1 MVHQKQ
7 STPALAESP
16 LVAIPSDSLNPSA
29 PPATEND
36 TFATGVNSQADIGA
50 SDMDVDPD
58 TMSSVAS
65 ISNPGQLLQLHRTIN
80 QLTIDATLA
89 SAKISSLH
97 GEARQIAVREL
108 QDLSTTIRT
117 SIDLLNHLRASNATS
132 NVQST
137 SPRSVPSSKVVC
149 PNNLPHFQWEGSVFD
164 ERNTIFVD
172 VDACL
177 TKFQDVM
184 FAYNLDFDAEFGRL
198 VPPMLS
204 PTQRT
209 WYQSFV
215 ANSKQ
220 PTWAEFKASFKA
232 RYGLS
237 VLDDRQKCTSDLVDI
252 SLNPEETLDSFVDRF
267 NDLRRRAFDQV
278 PPPFLLVSRFMLALP
293 QPLRSQVN
301 IVRQSKEAHG
311 DVSVDFIIRTAR
323 DLLAS
328 MTPSEA
334 AAAMSHKEV
343 VKHEKG
349 TKASKW
355 ASTSAADNSHSS
367 IPIQGAAASKISK
380 PSMKKSTGI
389 SGRFCDYHKSKG
401 HNTSECQ
408 AYAAKLAEQV
418 PATPTS
424 NSSSSSQATGR
435 PFQTTR
441 PSCRDCGAPNYAHGH
456 VCNTATRTGEPPK
469 VPERRFRMMR
479 ITDAQPTTAETDTAS
494 TVTPASSAT
503 SASSSAKVT
512 GTKNSKFCI
521 YHKRKSHN
529 TSDCNAYAAYIA
541 TLSSKALDGA
551 KGTSGTDAAPSTPGT
566 SPSVVT
572 DTVAPSATSDTTT
585 TAAANSASA
594 TTTQSTSA
602 SDDAMDVDVVV
613 ATEAHK
619 CKLNEFSNLPI
630 NKSNSLLVP
639 LIVESYK
646 VYGVLDTGCTFSI
659 CAPQFAK
666 SLGIHIDL
674 STDGHIQLGHTST
687 TKPRIGSCYL
697 NIFYNKRNF
706 KHKFEVFDFYTDSND
721 CPVLLGLDIMSQLNI
736 GITGLTSSWFEYTG
750 PELPSPIDPDVEPNN
765 DPYGSPTER
774 NLAYAQI
781 EPLLKENANIDLA
794 STYCNLPG
802 AIVQLETIPN
812 KIAYRAPYPVPIV
825 YKEAVL
831 AQLDQWQKDGVIER
845 SPSHTG
851 WNHPLLVV
859 AKKNSAGVYSFDK
872 PRIVADVRLF
882 NQILVSTD
890 KYQMPRIDDIHQR
903 FSAAKIISSI
913 DVKSFFTS
921 FLVDRRFRFKLSFS
935 CPFTNQQYMW
945 RKVCFG
951 ISFIGNLTS
960 RCLSNLFSDMREHV
974 CLYVDDIGVL
984 SFNDSLEEHTQ
995 LLAEVIRRLTD
1006 ANLQINPDKIVFAQ
1020 RSVHVLGWSIIHN
1033 RLVPDSRKLTN
1044 FHTWPIPKT
1053 GKDIMRYL
1061 GFTNYFRSA
1070 IPGYGTLAAPLDE
1083 LRNHKS
1089 LATIWNDTHT
1099 TAFYNLQKALASSTA
1114 LSPIDFRYKV
1124 NVATDA
1130 SATAVGG
1137 IIYQIKDN
1145 TVHYITMAS
1154 RKLSKSEMA
1163 YSTTKRELLAI
1174 VYMFTKFHKWLFGIP
1189 FILHTD
1195 HRSLVWLQTQSTP
1208 NMMLLTWYEVIFFHY
1223 TYDIIHIPGSR
1234 NILPDALSRLFPT
1247 DTPDDNK
1254 LEGGNL
1260 YNNTSIFVKEKRR
1273 NHKRG
1278 DTDLL
1283 TQTNNRDSSLLKP
1296 KKQNNTLFKKRF
1308 KKSNFK
1314 YSSFPTKHDIN
1325 YHTPVNNDIDVFDA
1339 STYNDISSSKSNDY
1353 NDNSLTN
1360 NDSPSIKNS
1369 DTLPHN
1375 HNILI
1380 SRAMKYAD
1388 YMTPPESERIEL
1400 ILKVHLL
1407 GHVGIN
1413 AIEKILHND
1422 YAVHWTHMRD
1432 DITRVLKDCHACQS
1446 HGIFSVGYHPPR
1458 SVLPDNVF
1466 DHIAVDLG
1474 DFATTS
1480 TSGNNYILVIVDYFS
1495 RFTIL
1500 RALPDK
1506 SPVTIARSLLS
1517 VCSLFGWPVRITSDN
1532 ANEFVGT
1539 FIREFLE
1546 LSGLDRLTS
1555 LPYTPTGNSLVESFM
1570 GVSKRAII
1578 KSLTHDAAEPE
1589 SWDLYLDVIQYA
1601 MNIQYARL
1609 HKSQPFSV
1617 MFNRAPNLFK
1627 DYSNSPAPAIDIN
1640 NPNTEI
1646 IDKRL
1651 KYVKEVVIPAIHKR
1665 IQETQLK
1672 DHATFE
1678 RTHKI
1683 VYDKYPINSK
1693 VMIVNP
1699 IRTSKLSP
1707 RWLGPY
1713 LIKNYTRHGSYVLAD
1728 LTGELLSRDVA
1739 TQHIRVI
1746 DSSENHL
1753 THGFKD
1759 RHYEVQAIVNHRID
1773 KDTGEMFYRTN
1784 WVGYQKDDDTWQR
1797 ESDFDSKKPIRDYWA
1812 RINPTKLGAP
1822 LPNTVNKRK
1831 LNRRRKHA
1839 GPTVNRRHPNKKPNS
1854 KATNQET
1861 LSPQQA

>member
-1 MVHQKQ
+1 MVYQTQ
-7 STPALAESP
+7 SIPATAESP
-16 LVAIPSDSLNPSA
+16 LVATPNDVAN
-29 PPATEND
+29 ATPQAVEND
-36 TFATGVNSQADIGA
+36 ASVTGLSSKTDATS
-50 SDMDVDPD
+50 SDMDVDYI
-58 TMSSVAS
+58 TMSSVMT
-65 ISNPGQLLQLHRTIN
+65 NPSQLLELHQTIN
-80 QLTIDATLA
+80 QLTVEATLTT
-89 SAKISSLH
+89 AKISSLH
-97 GEARQIAVREL
+97 GEARQNAVTKL
-108 QDLSTTIRT
+108 KDLSTTIRT
-117 SIDLLNHLRASNATS
+117 SIDLLNHLRASNAAD

-137 SPRSVPSSKVVC
+137 SGRSALSSKVIC
-149 PNNLPHFQWEGSVFD
+149 PSNLPHFQWEGSVFD
-164 ERNTIFVD
+164 ERSTVFVD

-198 VPPMLS
+198 IPPMLS

-209 WYQSFV
+209 WYQSFI
-215 ANSKQ
+215 NSTKQ
-220 PTWAEFKASFKA
+220 PTWAEFKAAFKA

-237 VLDDRQKCTSDLVDI
+237 VLDDRQKCTSELVDI
-252 SLNPEETLDSFVDRF
+252 SLNPGETLDSFVDRF

-301 IVRQSKEAHG
+301 IVRQSKEVHG
-311 DVSVDFIIRTAR
+311 DVSIDFIIRTAR

-334 AAAMSHKEV
+334 AAAMGNTKEV
-343 VKHEKG
+343 VKQEKG

-355 ASTSAADNSHSS
+355 ASVAATENSS

-380 PSMKKSTGI
+380 PIMKKNSYG
-389 SGRFCDYHKSKG
+389 SGKFCEYHKSKG

-408 AYAAKLAEQV
+408 AYAAKLATQV
-418 PATPTS
+418 PGPT
-424 NSSSSSQATGR
+424 TGENG
-435 PFQTTR
+435 PKSTGHSFSPR
-441 PSCRDCGAPNYAHGH
+441 PSCRRCGAPNYVPGH
-456 VCNTATRTGEPPK
+456 VCNTASRTGEPPK
-469 VPERRFRMMR
+469 NPEHRFRMMR
-479 ITDAQPTTAETDTAS
+479 ITDTPRTSEKGTTP
-494 TVTPASSAT
+494 VVKPI
-503 SASSSAKVT
+503 SAKAIS
-512 GTKNSKFCI
+512 TKGSKFCSF
-521 YHKRKSHN
+521 HKRKSHN
-529 TSDCNAYAAYIA
+529 TSDCNAYAAYMAKLSPDA
-541 TLSSKALDGA
+541 T
-551 KGTSGTDAAPSTPGT
+551 
-566 SPSVVT
+566 
-572 DTVAPSATSDTTT
+572 ATSDALGPQDNSGTSQPTTT
-585 TAAANSASA
+585 DATAPEAISAISTVAATTESAP
-594 TTTQSTSA
+594 TTQSTSDP
-602 SDDAMDVDVVV
+602 DDAMDVDVVV
-613 ATEAHK
+613 ATEAQK
-619 CKLNEFSNLPI
+619 CKINEFSNLPI

-639 LIVESYK
+639 LIVETYK

-659 CAPQFAK
+659 CAPQFAQ
-666 SLGIHIDL
+666 SLGINIDL

-687 TKPRIGSCYL
+687 IKPRIGSCYL
-697 NIFYNKRNF
+697 NILYNKRNF

-721 CPVLLGLDIMSQLNI
+721 CPILLGLDIMSQLNI

-765 DPYGSPTER
+765 DPYGSTTER

-802 AIVQLETIPN
+802 AVVQLETIPN
-812 KIAYRAPYPVPIV
+812 KIAYRAPYPVPVV
-825 YKEAVL
+825 YKDAVL
-831 AQLDQWQKDGVIER
+831 AQLDQWQRDGVIER

-872 PRIVADVRLF
+872 PRIVADVRLL

-935 CPFTNQQYMW
+935 CPFTNQQFMW

-960 RCLSNLFSDMREHV
+960 RCLSNLFSDMRDQV

-995 LLAEVIRRLTD
+995 LLAEVIRRLTN

-1089 LATIWNDTHT
+1089 LTGIWTDVHT
-1099 TAFYNLQKALASSTA
+1099 TAFHNLQKALASSTA

-1247 DTPDDNK
+1247 DSPDTNK

-1273 NHKRG
+1273 NHKRS

-1283 TQTNNRDSSLLKP
+1283 NKTNKSDSSSLKP
-1296 KKQNNTLFKKRF
+1296 KKYDNTLFKKRF

-1325 YHTPVNNDIDVFDA
+1325 YHTPVNNDVNVFDA
-1339 STYNDISSSKSNDY
+1339 SLYNNTSSSNSNDQ

-1360 NDSPSIKNS
+1360 NDSLSINTS
-1369 DTLPHN
+1369 DTLLPD

-1432 DITRVLKDCHACQS
+1432 DITKVLKDCHACQS

-1466 DHIAVDLG
+1466 DHIAIDLG

-1480 TSGNNYILVIVDYFS
+1480 TSGNNYLLVIVDYFS

-1517 VCSLFGWPVRITSDN
+1517 VCSLFGWPARITSDN

-1555 LPYTPTGNSLVESFM
+1555 LPYTPTGNSLVEAFM

-1589 SWDLYLDVIQYA
+1589 SWDLYLDVIQYS

-1627 DYSNSPAPAIDIN
+1627 DYSNTPAPAINIEKS
-1640 NPNTEI
+1640 NTEI

-1651 KYVKEVVIPAIHKR
+1651 NYVKEVVIPAIHKR
-1665 IQETQLK
+1665 IKETQLK

-1683 VYDKYPINSK
+1683 IYDKYPINSK

-1699 IRTSKLSP
+1699 TRTSKLSP

-1713 LIKNYTRHGSYVLAD
+1713 LIKNYTKNGSYVLAD

-1746 DSSENHL
+1746 DFSDNHL
-1753 THGFKD
+1753 TKGFKE

-1773 KDTGEMFYRTN
+1773 KVTGEMFYRTN
-1784 WVGYQKDDDTWQR
+1784 WVGYQKKDDTWQR

-1812 RINPTKLGAP
+1812 RINPAKPGTP

-1831 LNRRRKHA
+1831 INRRRKHA
-1839 GPTVNRRHPNKKPNS
+1839 GSTVNRRHPDIKPNS
-1854 KATNQET
+1854 RISN
-1861 LSPQQA
+1861 